1 MVQERTLFCD
11 GWEAKKVLE
20 MLVEQC
26 GWNLSGKTQVAGDR
40 WSGQQ
45 LPDNHWTAAWRT
57 DSRYQEEVFRWEV
70 VA

>member
-1 MVQERTLFCD
+1 MVQERTLFYD

-26 GWNLSGKTQVAGDR
+26 GWNLWGKTQVAGDR

-45 LPDNHWTAAWRT
+45 LPDNHWTAA
-57 DSRYQEEVFRWEV
+57 
-70 VA
+70 